1 MGFISNDEIKDKCI
15 GHYGILFKATPV
27 TEGTLTKG
35 SVIFVK
41 EAISDEHYG
50 STYSIIEFET
60 GKELE
65 IYKTIFE
72 DNAIMS
78 DFLDENINNI
88 TKEGVLYYAK
98 KAQINK
104 NATVIQL
111 RFNGYLS
118 LWDKMWIKIDEK
130 ILRKKTLK
138 KYSIHK

>member
-1 MGFISNDEIKDKCI
+1 MGFISNDEITDKCI

-41 EAISDEHYG
+41 KANGDEHYG

-72 DNAIMS
+72 ENVIMS
-78 DFLDENINNI
+78 VFLDENINNI
-88 TKEGVLYYAK
+88 TKEGVMYYAK
-98 KAQINK
+98 KAQIYHN
-104 NATVIQL
+104 TSVIQF
-111 RFNGYLS
+111 RFNGGLS
-118 LWDKMWIKIDEK
+118 FWDKMWIKIDEK
-130 ILRKKTLK
+130 NLRKKTLK